1 LERRRASQRSTT
13 SNRFTA
19 ALCRL
24 GLSGLQ
30 TLKRCSRAAW
40 PQISRGASFAGRL
53 FVRLF
58 ILPAYRLVTFVRLR
72 YARLA
77 VPARSILPFL
87 LANRYLFHCIL
98 AVLVIATVGANL
110 AARQAKA
117 QDAGQ
122 TSILYEM
129 VAGGGTRAAEEKARP
144 ELLVRDTRYA
154 GSSSVLAMPDIDFD
168 YDETLTPSDAAPS
181 VPGTIAANLIPHE
194 PEEPEGPAK
203 KRTETET
210 YVVKEG
216 DSLSEI
222 AKRFGVNIGTILWA
236 NDRSDT
242 QYIRPGDELRIP
254 PVSGVLVTVKS
265 GDTLLALANTYGS
278 DVKEIVEINR
288 LDPDQTLSAGM
299 EIMLPGGSPPYTPPP
314 PKADYAPPS
323 AQTFAA
329 RPPDASPSFAQAG
342 KLLWPTS
349 GRLITQYYG
358 WRHTGLDIDGDYS
371 SPIYAAH
378 DGVVTTASWNKGGYG
393 LQVVI
398 SGDGVMTRYAHA
410 SKIFV
415 KNGDRVRR
423 GQVIAMVGTT
433 GRSTGTHLHFEV
445 YINGQRVNPLSYIR

>member
-1 LERRRASQRSTT
+1 
-13 SNRFTA
+13 
-19 ALCRL
+19 
-24 GLSGLQ
+24 
-30 TLKRCSRAAW
+30 
-40 PQISRGASFAGRL
+40 
-53 FVRLF
+53 VRLF
-58 ILPAYRLVTFVRLR
+58 ILPAYRLATSVRLR
-72 YARLA
+72 SARLA
-77 VPARSILPFL
+77 IPARSILPFL
-87 LANRYLFHCIL
+87 FTNRYLFHCIL
-98 AVLVIATVGANL
+98 ALIAIATVGANL
-110 AARQAKA
+110 AAGQAKA

-129 VAGGGTRAAEEKARP
+129 VAGGGTQAAEEKARP

-154 GSSSVLAMPDIDFD
+154 GSSSVLAVPDIDFD
-168 YDETLTPSDAAPS
+168 YDETLSPPTAAPS
-181 VPGTIAANLIPHE
+181 VPGTIVANLVPHE
-194 PEEPEGPAK
+194 PEEPEGPAE

-216 DSLSEI
+216 DSLSVI

-236 NDRSDT
+236 NDRSAT
-242 QYIRPGDELRIP
+242 QYIRPGDKLRVP

-278 DVKEIVEINR
+278 EVKEIAEINR
-288 LDPDQTLSAGM
+288 LDPDQTLPEGT
-299 EIMLPGGSPPYTPPP
+299 EIVLPGGSPPYTPPRQT
-314 PKADYAPPS
+314 AYAPSP
-323 AQTFAA
+323 AEPFAA
-329 RPPDASPSFAQAG
+329 KPPDASPSSAQAG

-349 GRLITQYYG
+349 GHLVTQYYG

-378 DGVVTTASWNKGGYG
+378 DGVVTIAGWNKGGYG
-393 LQVVI
+393 LQIVV

-445 YINGQRVNPLSYIR
+445 YINGRRVNPLSYIR